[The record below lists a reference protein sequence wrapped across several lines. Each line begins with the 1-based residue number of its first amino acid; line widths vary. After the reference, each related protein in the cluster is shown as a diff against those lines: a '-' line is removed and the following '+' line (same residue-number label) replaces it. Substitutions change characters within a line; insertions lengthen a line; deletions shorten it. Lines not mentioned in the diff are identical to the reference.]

1 MVRDPLLDEWA
12 SHFLTSVEKSYR
24 ECAVMLKEAVATY
37 KVIKSGKTLPVAMRK
52 RFEAWKRIRGK

>member
-1 MVRDPLLDEWA
+1 MIRDPLLDEWA

-37 KVIKSGKTLPVAMRK
+37 KVIKEGKPLTRDMQK
-52 RFEAWKRIRGK
+52 RFEAWKRIKGK